1 MSFRFLRGNLARATF
16 PMIAVIVGAMS
27 LVMTL
32 SLGDGARNIIDRDL
46 SAIGGNRILVGA
58 EHLNYKDL
66 ELMERLPFV
75 EYGIFPEERALVGNI
90 VYRGYSKKALIA
102 MKLPILKNEETVL
115 DKEQFSDIKIGEEI
129 ELETIS
135 GKRQFLVRG
144 LYQEES
150 PFETMKMGD
159 RVIVSDET
167 FEKIFGKRSYKNL
180 VIAFPE
186 GENGEDYIPIVLKEL
201 NKIRPRY
208 NQVRILETPDVY
220 KKVERIKSFVGKSLF
235 ILSFISLGIGGI
247 GILNL
252 IATTVR
258 ERGSYIGV
266 LRAMG
271 MSRESLTKI
280 FIIEAGIV
288 IVLGTSIGI
297 TFGVGMSYIAGNILK
312 IPPYFNFFKIMVT
325 LALIMG
331 ISLIF
336 GVYPAKRAGKIEIVK
351 ALKI

>member
-75 EYGIFPEERALVGNI
+75 EYGIFPEKRALVGNI

-135 GKRQFLVRG
+135 GKRRFLVRG

-297 TFGVGMSYIAGNILK
+297 TFGVAMSYIAGNILK

-331 ISLIF
+331 ISLVF

>member
-1 MSFRFLRGNLARATF
+1 MSFRFLRGNLARAAF

-32 SLGDGARNIIDRDL
+32 SLGDGARNIINRDL

-58 EHLNYKDL
+58 EHLNHKDL

-75 EYGIFPEERALVGNI
+75 EYGIFPEERALVGNT
-90 VYRGYSKKALIA
+90 VYKGYSKKALIA

-129 ELETIS
+129 ELETVS
-135 GKRQFLVRG
+135 GKRRFLVRG

-235 ILSFISLGIGGI
+235 ILSFISLGIGGV

-297 TFGVGMSYIAGNILK
+297 TFSVGMSYIAGNILK

-336 GVYPAKRAGKIEIVK
+336 GVYPAKRAGEIEIVK

>member
-75 EYGIFPEERALVGNI
+75 EYGIFPEKRALVGNI

-135 GKRQFLVRG
+135 GKRRFLVRG

-297 TFGVGMSYIAGNILK
+297 TFGVAMSYIAGNILK

>member
-135 GKRQFLVRG
+135 GKRRFLVRG

-208 NQVRILETPDVY
+208 NQVRILEIPDVY

>member
-135 GKRQFLVRG
+135 GKRRFLVRG

-280 FIIEAGIV
+280 FIIEAGIA

>member
-135 GKRQFLVRG
+135 GKRRFLVRG

>member
-75 EYGIFPEERALVGNI
+75 EYGIFPEERALVGSI

-115 DKEQFSDIKIGEEI
+115 DKERFSDIKIGEEI

-135 GKRQFLVRG
+135 GKRRFLVRG

-297 TFGVGMSYIAGNILK
+297 TFGVAMSYIAGNILK

-331 ISLIF
+331 ISLVF

>member
-1 MSFRFLRGNLARATF
+1 
-16 PMIAVIVGAMS
+16 
-27 LVMTL
+27 
-32 SLGDGARNIIDRDL
+32 
-46 SAIGGNRILVGA
+46 
-58 EHLNYKDL
+58 
-66 ELMERLPFV
+66 MERLPFV

-135 GKRQFLVRG
+135 GKRRFLVRG

-297 TFGVGMSYIAGNILK
+297 TFGVAMSYIAGNILK

-331 ISLIF
+331 ISLVF

>member
-135 GKRQFLVRG
+135 GKRRFLVRG

-297 TFGVGMSYIAGNILK
+297 TFGVAMSYIAGNILK

-331 ISLIF
+331 ISLVF